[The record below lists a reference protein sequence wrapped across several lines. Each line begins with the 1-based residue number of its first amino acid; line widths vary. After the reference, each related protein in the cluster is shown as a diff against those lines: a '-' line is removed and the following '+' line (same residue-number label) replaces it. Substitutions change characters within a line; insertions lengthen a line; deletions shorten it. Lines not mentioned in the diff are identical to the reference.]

1 LPSADELKTKAY
13 CKYHNSFSHATNDC
27 NIFRWQV
34 QSALNERQLSLSD
47 MQVDKVLFP
56 VHMFKAGAPPISIHP
71 EQADTT
77 QGKNVIIGEL
87 RVAPNVK
94 KIRAQGGA

>member
-1 LPSADELKTKAY
+1 
-13 CKYHNSFSHATNDC
+13 
-27 NIFRWQV
+27 
-34 QSALNERQLSLSD
+34 

-56 VHMFKAGAPPISIHP
+56 VHMFKAGAPPISIHL
-71 EQADTT
+71 EQVDTT